1 MVNNSW
7 FSLSVSGSAF
17 WKWTRDDRGEISRP
31 LIGHWPHVLDS
42 DWSISL
48 EVTRD
53 PGLGEAGAGFPYLVD
68 YVDARAAL

>member
-1 MVNNSW
+1 MNNSW

-17 WKWTRDDRGEISRP
+17 WKWTRDDRGEISRS
-31 LIGHWPHVLDS
+31 LIGHWPPVLAS
-42 DWSISL
+42 DWFMSL